1 MSVRSSF
8 SSHLVYPRSSA
19 FIRGPVSFFR
29 AGASLLWCLALLPA
43 AAQAGVYK
51 WTDDQG
57 RVHYSDA
64 PPATG
69 KSEEVKVRINSYT
82 GPAVVSK
89 APPGPAAAPR
99 EVVVYSTAWCGVC
112 KMAKAFLDSR
122 GVRYREVD
130 VETDE
135 AGKQAFAK
143 LGGRGVPV
151 ILVGENRMDG
161 FDQGRLEAMLKS
173 AGHRP

>member
-1 MSVRSSF
+1 MKRLS
-8 SSHLVYPRSSA
+8 
-19 FIRGPVSFFR
+19 G
-29 AGASLLWCLALLPA
+29 LALLCGLTVPIA

-64 PPATG
+64 PPSRG
-69 KSEEVKVRINSYT
+69 KSEQVKIRINSYT

-89 APPGPAAAPR
+89 GPGAASGK
-99 EVVVYSTAWCGVC
+99 EVLIYTTSWCGVC
-112 KMAKAFLDSR
+112 KMAKGYLDSR

-130 VETDE
+130 VETD
-135 AGKQAFAK
+135 ANGKQEFAK

-151 ILVGENRMDG
+151 ILVGEGRMDG
-161 FDQGRLEAMLKS
+161 FDQGRLEAMLKA